1 MGTTNSIRLSK
12 ISIRQVNDSTDYAT
26 TEALAES
33 LNTLRATYNLP
44 INQYMRDLFDGRV
57 DSISL
62 TKDDPYYYFYAR
74 KLKEA
79 IAVTFKQTGR
89 VVEFSLSLQEAEK
102 TLIA

>member
-1 MGTTNSIRLSK
+1 MET
-12 ISIRQVNDSTDYAT
+12 
-26 TEALAES
+26 LAES

-44 INQYMRDLFDGRV
+44 INQYMRDLFEGRV

-79 IAVTFKQTGR
+79 IAVTFKQINR
-89 VVEFSLSLQEAEK
+89 VVEFSLPLQEAQR
-102 TLIA
+102 TLTA